1 MPFKNVSSKHKS
13 YGTGAC
19 SVQPLDSLILASK
32 GVLMAAKSTPGVVE
46 GETQSGQDKDKSHKI
61 FLDFK
66 IQSKADFLKPSCS
79 SLFLF

>member
-1 MPFKNVSSKHKS
+1 MGQGHAQS
-13 YGTGAC
+13 
-19 SVQPLDSLILASK
+19 LDSLILASK

-46 GETQSGQDKDKSHKI
+46 GETQSGQGKDKSHKI

>member
-1 MPFKNVSSKHKS
+1 MGQGH
-13 YGTGAC
+13 A
-19 SVQPLDSLILASK
+19 QPLDSLILASK

-46 GETQSGQDKDKSHKI
+46 GETHSGQGKDKSHKI

-79 SLFLF
+79 SLILF